1 MRHGLEISRSR
12 QTSAILAWI
21 FGALSVI
28 FIGVAG
34 YSLYSWYMTG
44 STPLDI
50 PLPVAKADARINESP
65 VTTDQVDAHQ
75 VGPLEP
81 RYISIP
87 SLSVSKAR
95 VMNVGLT
102 DTNNLD
108 VPQNIHDAGWFN
120 KSATP
125 GSGFGTV
132 VIDGHSVGI
141 NENGVFIDMHKLRKG
156 DMITIERGDGQQIN
170 YEVADNRTMSLD
182 EANATGMQ
190 SMMSSVDAEK
200 EGLSLI
206 TCAGNWIPRMNMFDQ
221 RVMLRAVAIDQ

>member
-1 MRHGLEISRSR
+1 MWVFG
-12 QTSAILAWI
+12 I
-21 FGALSVI
+21 FGVLFVAL
-28 FIGVAG
+28 AT
-34 YSLYSWYMTG
+34 YSTYSWYMTG

-50 PLPVAKADARINESP
+50 PLPVAKADARINEAP
-65 VTTDQVDAHQ
+65 VTAEQVNTHE

-87 SLSVSKAR
+87 SLGVSKAR

-102 DTNNLD
+102 DTNHLD

-125 GSGFGTV
+125 GSGFGAV

-141 NENGVFIDMHKLRKG
+141 NENGVFIDLHKLQKG
-156 DMITIERGDGQQIN
+156 QLITIERGDGQQIS

-182 EANATGMQ
+182 EANETGMQ
-190 SMMSSVDAEK
+190 SMMSSADSSK

-206 TCAGNWIPRMNMFDQ
+206 TCAGTWVPRMNMFDQ